1 MFRIIILI
9 LLTAE
14 FCFGCFTSHL
24 AKSRIG
30 LPLPENVKDIYDSDT
45 YSRWLEYSQKRRTL
59 SSAHSALVFAVLLIC
74 FAFNVFARLS
84 SVLPGGRY
92 LNQILMLAVVIIV
105 SDLIDIPF
113 SYAANMKIEEEY
125 GFNRMSGK
133 TFAGDKIKSLI
144 MSLLLSSGAAAAF
157 IFIIGNSAGSTVI
170 WVYVLIAAVII
181 LLAVFGKHLRK
192 LFNKFAPLP
201 EGELRDKI
209 DGIFRE
215 SGYTVKNIFVMDASR
230 RTSKVNAYCSG
241 LGRSKEI
248 VLFDNLVNNYST
260 DEIAAVFLHELAHYR
275 SRDTLRFTVIQ
286 MFAYIPILLLLLW
299 LVSAPSLL
307 GSLGFGSI
315 NAAMIMILLS
325 AVLAEPLLVLV
336 NIPLCAYSRKCEYR
350 ADMAAVS
357 AGFGKAMKD
366 VLRKLS
372 KDNFSDLNPH
382 PLLVKL
388 AYTHPPVSLRIAAID
403 DAERPA
409 TV

>member
-45 YSRWLEYSQKRRTL
+45 YSRWLEYMQKRRTL
-59 SSAHSALVFAVLLIC
+59 SSAHSALLFAVLFIC

-84 SVLPGGRY
+84 SVIPGGRY
-92 LNQILMLAVVIIV
+92 LNQILMLAVVIV
-105 SDLIDIPF
+105 VADLIDIPF
-113 SYAANMKIEEEY
+113 SYEANMKIEEEY
-125 GFNRMSGK
+125 GFNKMSSRI
-133 TFAGDKIKSLI
+133 FAADKIKSLI
-144 MSLLLSSGAAAAF
+144 LSLIFASGLAAAL
-157 IFIIGNSAGSTVI
+157 IFMIGDSTGRTVV
-170 WVYVLIAAVII
+170 WVYILIGVVLV
-181 LLAVFGKHLRK
+181 LFAVFGKHLRK
-192 LFNKFAPLP
+192 IFNKFTPLP
-201 EGELRDKI
+201 EGELREKI
-209 DGIFRE
+209 DDIFSE

-248 VLFDNLVNNYST
+248 VLFDNLVDNYSI
-260 DEIAAVFLHELAHYR
+260 DEIAAVFMHELAHYR
-275 SRDTLRFTVIQ
+275 SHDTLRFTVIQ
-286 MFAYIPILLLLLW
+286 MFAYIPVLLLLLW
-299 LVSAPSLL
+299 MIFVPSLL
-307 GSLGFGSI
+307 ASLGFDYT

-325 AVLAEPLLVLV
+325 AVLAEPLVVLV

-357 AGFGKAMKD
+357 AGFGDAMKD
-366 VLRKLS
+366 ALRKLS

-388 AYTHPPVSLRIAAID
+388 AFTHPPVSLRIAAID
-403 DAERPA
+403 DAERRSNA
-409 TV
+409 